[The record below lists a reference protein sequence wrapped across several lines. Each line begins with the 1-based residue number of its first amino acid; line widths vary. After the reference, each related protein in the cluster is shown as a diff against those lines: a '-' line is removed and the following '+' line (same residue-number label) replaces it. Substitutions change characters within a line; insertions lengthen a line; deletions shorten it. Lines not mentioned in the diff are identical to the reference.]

1 MKNPLFPGWETSG
14 GGSALKTRPVEK
26 GTAGKGHY
34 EPIATSFKHHGFSY
48 RQIGREGSLAIFEQR
63 WIRPDDHLS
72 KNAAYEVIKT
82 QRHEA
87 HTFPSGKSYPLRASA
102 VWGVDGFTLPD
113 KDTAYAKLRE
123 QRQASERL
131 D

>member
-1 MKNPLFPGWETSG
+1 MSRETSG

-26 GTAGKGHY
+26 ETARKGHY
-34 EPIATSFKHHGFSY
+34 EPIAASFKHDGFSY
-48 RQIGREGSLAIFEQR
+48 RQIAREGSLAIYKQT
-63 WIRPDDHLS
+63 WIRPEGDLS
-72 KNAAYEVIKT
+72 ENVAYEVIRI
-82 QRHEA
+82 QWHEA
-87 HTFPSGKSYPLRASA
+87 HTFPSGKSYPRREAYPTSA

-123 QRQASERL
+123 QRQVSERL